1 MSFHNFEECRGEMD
15 VHHIMFLH
23 CFASNTC
30 EYPVVYF
37 IVVRKHFKPE
47 RPTVYI
53 IYIYIYTL
61 TSLIYIYISTILNCL
76 FIFIYIYIDITG
88 TMDIYAYMCHIL
100 PFIAARYCVAPIVH
114 GDIELAPGPDFFH
127 DLLRDGAE
135 NSVPWVAFPIL
146 YVYLYIY
153 IYIFIYI
160 YCVYI

>member
-47 RPTVYI
+47 RPTVYN
-53 IYIYIYTL
+53 IYIYIDL
-61 TSLIYIYISTILNCL
+61 TNLYIYINYTELP
-76 FIFIYIYIDITG
+76 FYIYIYIDITG

-135 NSVPWVAFPIL
+135 NSVA
-146 YVYLYIY
+146 
-153 IYIFIYI
+153 
-160 YCVYI
+160 

>member
-53 IYIYIYTL
+53 IYIYIYIDL
-61 TSLIYIYISTILNCL
+61 TNIYIYINYTELPFYIYILTLQGPWIFTPTCAISYHSSLPGIAWRQL
-76 FIFIYIYIDITG
+76 FMATSNWRQGLIFFTTCWEMVRKTQCPEWLFPYYMYIYNILCIYIYMYIIFIY
-88 TMDIYAYMCHIL
+88 
-100 PFIAARYCVAPIVH
+100 V
-114 GDIELAPGPDFFH
+114 
-127 DLLRDGAE
+127 
-135 NSVPWVAFPIL
+135 
-146 YVYLYIY
+146 
-153 IYIFIYI
+153 
-160 YCVYI
+160 